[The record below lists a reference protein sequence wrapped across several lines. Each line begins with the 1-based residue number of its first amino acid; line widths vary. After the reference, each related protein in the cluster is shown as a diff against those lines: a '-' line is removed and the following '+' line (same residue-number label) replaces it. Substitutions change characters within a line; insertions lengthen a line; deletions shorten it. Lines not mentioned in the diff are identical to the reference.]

1 MPQQRSSPC
10 LEPYSQQSSKAPQ
23 LRSEMKTIQ
32 TSRSPIEAPKKAA
45 QTLSV
50 EEGISPAPTPVRK
63 QVLTNVYWGGR
74 QKGRSRNHRVWRR
87 RRGLW
92 NLTVCT
98 YPNPGRGFQP
108 FLLPFQ
114 EGLRH
119 LGGPSTEK
127 ITILLIPLSIYHVII
142 HLSITSSFV
151 YLSIM
156 SSSARLSFYLSLCKL
171 WLSGYPVM
179 FCTEFSPSVHMVMVP
194 LLISLKSGMPGDSLW
209 PMECEHPRNKTLS
222 GGRLILR
229 ANADLPMLSAPPVPP
244 RPGLFQLPVCFPEWR
259 HSGTEPTPTPKH
271 PLPQPAAPQWT
282 WSTDK

>member
-32 TSRSPIEAPKKAA
+32 TSRSPTEAPKKAA

-63 QVLTNVYWGGR
+63 QVLSNVYWGGR

-127 ITILLIPLSIYHVII
+127 ITILLIPLSSSIYLSHH
-142 HLSITSSFV
+142 HLSIYLSRHHLPV
-151 YLSIM
+151 YLSI
-156 SSSARLSFYLSLCKL
+156 YLSANCD
-171 WLSGYPVM
+171 YQA
-179 FCTEFSPSVHMVMVP
+179 
-194 LLISLKSGMPGDSLW
+194 
-209 PMECEHPRNKTLS
+209 
-222 GGRLILR
+222 IL
-229 ANADLPMLSAPPVPP
+229 
-244 RPGLFQLPVCFPEWR
+244 
-259 HSGTEPTPTPKH
+259 
-271 PLPQPAAPQWT
+271 
-282 WSTDK
+282 